1 VELTLVVELTSIVL
15 GVSVQPSVSVLEG
28 HDVLLNFDDDDV
40 APDDVDP
47 DDDDVADS
55 EKGVDEWT
63 GKGNYNK
70 EKKFVFKYYLHIL

>member
-1 VELTLVVELTSIVL
+1 
-15 GVSVQPSVSVLEG
+15 
-28 HDVLLNFDDDDV
+28 LNFDDDDV

-63 GKGNYNK
+63 GGGKGNYNK
-70 EKKFVFKYYLHIL
+70 EKKICI